1 MATRP
6 ITIKRV
12 MNTVSVMPFPFWI
25 PQVGIRTWCD
35 APAPERQG
43 ESKVGHKK
51 TTAPVMNQN
60 IAPLDAGV
68 FHDADTGCDHDGV
81 PAD

>member
-12 MNTVSVMPFPFWI
+12 MNTVSVIGPPGLPLVSVRI
-25 PQVGIRTWCD
+25 GRD

-51 TTAPVMNQN
+51 HRGACQEPEHCAVR
-60 IAPLDAGV
+60 
-68 FHDADTGCDHDGV
+68 
-81 PAD
+81 